1 MCSNIKI
8 IDISLDE
15 LKLIAKSRG
24 TKDYENKSEDDLIK
38 ILSKPKIKIILWR
51 KKIRDIKE
59 DFNKLKYG
67 FSKSKIKEI
76 RKNLYDIKILK
87 IFLNQK

>member
-1 MCSNIKI
+1 MKKFFSFNICKKNKLLRSNIKI

-24 TKDYENKSEDDLIK
+24 TKDKN
-38 ILSKPKIKIILWR
+38 
-51 KKIRDIKE
+51 
-59 DFNKLKYG
+59 
-67 FSKSKIKEI
+67 KSKIKEI
-76 RKNLYDIKILK
+76 RKNLYDIKNLK

>member
-1 MCSNIKI
+1 MKKIFLFNICKKNKLLRSSIKI

-24 TKDYENKSEDDLIK
+24 TKDKN
-38 ILSKPKIKIILWR
+38 
-51 KKIRDIKE
+51 
-59 DFNKLKYG
+59 
-67 FSKSKIKEI
+67 KSKIKEI
-76 RKNLYDIKILK
+76 RKNLYDIKNLK

>member
-1 MCSNIKI
+1 MKKLFLFTICKKKCLCSNIKI

-38 ILSKPKIKIILWR
+38 ILSKPKIKIIL
-51 KKIRDIKE
+51 
-59 DFNKLKYG
+59 
-67 FSKSKIKEI
+67 
-76 RKNLYDIKILK
+76 
-87 IFLNQK
+87 

>member
-8 IDISLDE
+8 VDISLDE

-38 ILSKPKIKIILWR
+38 ILNKPKIKIILWR

>member
-8 IDISLDE
+8 INISLDE

-38 ILSKPKIKIILWR
+38 ILNKPKIKIILWR

>member
-1 MCSNIKI
+1 MKKIFLFNICKKNKLLRSNIKI

-24 TKDYENKSEDDLIK
+24 TKDKN
-38 ILSKPKIKIILWR
+38 
-51 KKIRDIKE
+51 
-59 DFNKLKYG
+59 
-67 FSKSKIKEI
+67 KSKIKEI
-76 RKNLYDIKILK
+76 RKNLYDIKNLK

>member
-38 ILSKPKIKIILWR
+38 ILNKPKIKIILWR